1 MRTTVTI
8 GDDLLRDLKQRARRE
23 GVSLTKIINRSLRF
37 GLKAIHETDK
47 PPKPFREKTFF
58 MGAPKVNLDKAL
70 ALAAALE
77 DQEVREEL
85 VRRK

>member
-1 MRTTVTI
+1 MRTTVSI
-8 GDDLLRDLKQRARRE
+8 SDDLLRDLKKRAQRE
-23 GVSLTKIINRSLRF
+23 GVSLTKIINRSLRT
-37 GLKAIHETDK
+37 GLRSLDIADK
-47 PPKPFREKTFF
+47 PSKPFREKTFS

-85 VRRK
+85 IRRK